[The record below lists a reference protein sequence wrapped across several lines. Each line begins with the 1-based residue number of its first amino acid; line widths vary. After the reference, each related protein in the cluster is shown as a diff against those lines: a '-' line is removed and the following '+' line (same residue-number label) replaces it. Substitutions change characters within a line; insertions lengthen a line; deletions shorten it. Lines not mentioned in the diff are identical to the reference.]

1 MPLLKLC
8 LLAAHLQFHDYAM
21 EVLDSLLGGTAGALT
36 SEEQTALTKT
46 REQYLRDLR
55 RSARWIGLLYGLESI
70 GLRRPVK
77 AVGRLATQF
86 GDRLRKDRTMAEYNW
101 TD

>member
-1 MPLLKLC
+1 MKLC

-21 EVLDSLLGGTAGALT
+21 EVLDSLLAGNAGGLT

-55 RSARWIGLLYGLESI
+55 RGSRWIGLLYGLEAI

-77 AVGRLATQF
+77 LVGRLAMQL
-86 GDRLRKDRTMAEYNW
+86 GDRLHKHRAMAEYNW